1 MEEKMKDYTEIIEL
15 LENIIANNLD
25 VNSDYEVTE
34 IINRTIDEIQHLS

>member
-1 MEEKMKDYTEIIEL
+1 MKDYTEIIEL